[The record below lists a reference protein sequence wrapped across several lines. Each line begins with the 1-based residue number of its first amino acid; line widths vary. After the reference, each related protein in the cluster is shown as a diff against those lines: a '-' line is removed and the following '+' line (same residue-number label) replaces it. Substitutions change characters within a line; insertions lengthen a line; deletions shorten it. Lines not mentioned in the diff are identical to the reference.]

1 MLTITRGGF
10 ENFIRAFGRPAERDG
25 VPDPS
30 GPPTSE
36 QAEVLACRHYAIE
49 LVGPLLSWEGTK
61 LGLPPCSQL
70 CSRRRPPSQRIQ
82 FFVECALIIT
92 IPEPYPKQFDPL
104 DAVLHAQLLNE
115 ALDFTSQRG
124 RHNDEIPL
132 DLNAFAEYESTGDQV
147 IFILNQEAIDRL
159 RRGLATKELAT
170 TYDVEGLFIR
180 LSVIDQLWGT
190 IFHEFLFYI
199 RMGIGST

>member
-25 VPDPS
+25 VSDPS
-30 GPPTSE
+30 SPPTSE
-36 QAEVLACRHYAIE
+36 QAEVLACRHYGIE

-82 FFVECALIIT
+82 FLVERTFIIA
-92 IPEPYPKQFDPL
+92 IPEPHPKQFDPL
-104 DAVLHAQLLNE
+104 DPVLHAHLLNE
-115 ALDFTSQRG
+115 PPYFTLLRS
-124 RHNDEIPL
+124 RHDDEVPL
-132 DLNAFAEYESTGDQV
+132 DLNAFAENESTGDQV

-199 RMGIGST
+199 RMCIGSR